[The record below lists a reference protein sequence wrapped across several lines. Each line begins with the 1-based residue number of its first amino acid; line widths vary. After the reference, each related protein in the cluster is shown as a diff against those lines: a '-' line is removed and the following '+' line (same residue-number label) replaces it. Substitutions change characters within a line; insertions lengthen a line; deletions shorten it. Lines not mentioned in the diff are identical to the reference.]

1 MDTPHRSAATPAGRL
16 KRGDA
21 VRQNSAGREKPE
33 ENAKS
38 AHEAAE
44 MMRLPVT
51 SVRAAGKVQKHGVE
65 AVAAAKMANSTSA
78 SGDCPQIEKGCPPYI
93 SVTFAWIDRPVS
105 LSTSGGSIKVET
117 VNGIWLVL
125 ERIRQI
131 F

>member
-1 MDTPHRSAATPAGRL
+1 M

-44 MMRLPVT
+44 MMRLTAT
-51 SVRAAGKVQKHGVE
+51 SVRAVGKVQKHGVE

-78 SGDCPQIEKGCPPYI
+78 SGEFPQIE
-93 SVTFAWIDRPVS
+93 
-105 LSTSGGSIKVET
+105 
-117 VNGIWLVL
+117 
-125 ERIRQI
+125 
-131 F
+131 